1 MVRVVRYLPSGQVHT
16 VLLLVLIMAG
26 CQADPLVRY
35 PSERG
40 RDLVLRGQYGEAARQ
55 LERQLAFRPS
65 ADGFYLLGYSYARL
79 AEQRGDPLLYQRAE
93 QAFRACI
100 ERNPDH
106 AGAYYELTSLLL
118 GQGRSSEA
126 EEMLRQWASR
136 NPRSPEARV
145 QLARFYHLTG
155 QKRMAED
162 LLIEALTLDP
172 KNPRTLL
179 ALDTVRRNS
188 DQVLLAERNPT
199 PAKRYDPTEPELAP
213 RSTQGTFSANSSELP
228 QGSTAVASPGL
239 GSDSSRPTWR

>member
-1 MVRVVRYLPSGQVHT
+1 MVKLVRYLPGGQFPAVLVL
-16 VLLLVLIMAG
+16 VLLTAG
-26 CQADPLVRY
+26 CQTDPLVRY

-40 RDLVLRGQYGEAARQ
+40 TALALRGQYMEAARQ
-55 LERQLAFRPS
+55 LERELAFRPS
-65 ADGFYLLGYSYARL
+65 AEGFYLLGYSYARL

-118 GQGRSSEA
+118 RQGRSSEA
-126 EEMLRQWASR
+126 EELLRQWASG
-136 NPRSPEARV
+136 NPGSSEARV

-155 QKRMAED
+155 QRRMAED

-179 ALDTVRRNS
+179 ALDMVRRNS
-188 DQVLLAERNPT
+188 DQVLLARRNLT
-199 PAKRYDPTEPELAP
+199 YAKRYDPTEPELAS
-213 RSTQGTFSANSSELP
+213 RSTPGTFSGNSSELL
-228 QGSTAVASPGL
+228 QDSNAVASPGF
-239 GSDSSRPTWR
+239 GSESSPPARR